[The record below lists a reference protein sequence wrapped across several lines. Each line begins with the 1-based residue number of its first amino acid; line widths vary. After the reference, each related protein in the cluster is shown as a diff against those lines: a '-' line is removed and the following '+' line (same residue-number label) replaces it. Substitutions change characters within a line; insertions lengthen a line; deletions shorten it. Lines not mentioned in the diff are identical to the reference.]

1 MITLRGRRIVLQ
13 PLSLKE
19 IGEVRE
25 SLIAVA
31 ACNPPES
38 MYAPAMLPHVLKIIA
53 AGTRRFIP
61 DVTLDEV
68 ADAVDLT
75 NIGEIQLAL
84 IGHSLSQTHGAIGH
98 V

>member
-1 MITLRGRRIVLQ
+1 
-13 PLSLKE
+13 
-19 IGEVRE
+19 
-25 SLIAVA
+25 
-31 ACNPPES
+31 
-38 MYAPAMLPHVLKIIA
+38 MLPHVLKIIA
-53 AGTRRFIP
+53 AGARRFIP

-84 IGHSLSQTHGAIGH
+84 IGHSLTQTHGAIGH